1 MESTAVA
8 EPEIELAPAVA
19 SPEAPPA
26 ENVSAP
32 GSVAAPADG
41 SETPAAS
48 EVAAPDS
55 AAPAG
60 IVAAPEPVRPR
71 TLVDVYNDVQANKP
85 VPPSEY
91 NALQNYYQTQARAE
105 QEDRK
110 NKETLANLFPAVST
124 DLVASIAD
132 HFGLTDSDR
141 IVLESIVEKRLIHGD
156 GAAHSVAQQA
166 VLQPLIDVQ
175 GGALAG
181 LMGNTREA
189 NNYVANLQPAQYIAT
204 AFNLGRRAG
213 VNGEEF
219 VAKKDVEAQT
229 KKAVDAAVKEA
240 LAKLEEANPERFSS
254 GTGTGRATGTQ
265 YTTERDLHRAY
276 NDPGNPLHNDRTG
289 YARAYKRI
297 TGREP

>member
-8 EPEIELAPAVA
+8 EPEIEIAPSEA

-32 GSVAAPADG
+32 PDDSAATPEAPSEAAPAP
-41 SETPAAS
+41 E
-48 EVAAPDS
+48 
-55 AAPAG
+55 
-60 IVAAPEPVRPR
+60 PEPVRPR

-85 VPPSEY
+85 VLPGEY
-91 NALQNYYQTQARAE
+91 TALQNYYQTQARAE

-110 NKETLANLFPAVST
+110 NKETLANLFPTVST
-124 DLVASIAD
+124 DLVTSIAD

-213 VNGEEF
+213 VNGEEY
-219 VAKKDVEAQT
+219 VPKKDVEAQT

-240 LAKLEEANPERFSS
+240 LSKLEEANPERFSS
-254 GTGTGRATGTQ
+254 GTGTGRATGGPMPGSIEAF
-265 YTTERDLHRAY
+265 ERKLASTGLGDNEWSAY
-276 NDPGNPLHNDRTG
+276 QRLRVSKGLS
-289 YARAYKRI
+289 
-297 TGREP
+297 